1 MNFGIKMAL
10 IGFGGAVFGTIVF
23 LVTAKLL
30 GNLMIAAA
38 TGGLF
43 AVVIPIILMY
53 LLHLQT
59 LDKED
64 QNQEDKEN

>member
-1 MNFGIKMAL
+1 MDFKIKAAMIGLGGSVFGI
-10 IGFGGAVFGTIVF
+10 IVF

-53 LLHLQT
+53 ILHIQT
-59 LDKED
+59 LD
-64 QNQEDKEN
+64 QTNQDDKKD